1 MKRIVV
7 KIGSS
12 SLTDVTGRIE
22 PPKLWAIARAV
33 MATGAQV
40 ALVSSGAVAAGRGLL
55 GREHPRTLPEK
66 QALAA
71 VGQAALMQDWSRAF
85 APHAVAQFLLTADD
99 IADRTRFVS
108 AKGALEAA
116 FKLGVVPII
125 NENDTVA
132 TLELK
137 LGDNDTLSAWV
148 AYLIGAEQLILLTD
162 VDGLYTANPREDPN
176 ATRISL
182 VEDLASVEGLAGGAG
197 SSRGTGGM
205 FTKLK
210 AARIAGDAGI
220 ETLIL
225 GGGGVGLER
234 YFSSKGGG
242 ADTGTR
248 ILARGGAARRGWML
262 HGQARGT
269 LFVDGGAVKALRGG
283 RSLLPSG
290 VQRLEGNF
298 NFGDLVALEGP
309 TGAVARGLTNYASKE
324 LSLIA
329 GLQTDAIEDKLGY
342 KDYDEVIHRNSLV
355 LLEHE
360 NGQS

>member
-12 SLTDVTGRIE
+12 SLTDESGRIT

-71 VGQAALMQDWSRAF
+71 VGQAALMQDWARAF
-85 APHAVAQFLLTADD
+85 APHPVAQFLLTADD

-162 VDGLYTANPREDPN
+162 VDGLYTANPREDPS
-176 ATRISL
+176 ATRISV
-182 VEDLASVEGLAGGAG
+182 VEDLAKVEKLAGGAG

-234 YFSSKGGG
+234 YFAGV
-242 ADTGTR
+242 DTGTR

-269 LFVDGGAVKALRGG
+269 IFVDEGAVRALRGG

-298 NFGDLVALEGP
+298 AFGDLVALEGP

-324 LSLIA
+324 LGQIA
-329 GLQTDAIEDKLGY
+329 GLKTDAIEEKLGF
-342 KDYDEVIHRNSLV
+342 KDFDEVVHRNSLV
-355 LLEHE
+355 LLE
-360 NGQS
+360 GG

>member
-1 MKRIVV
+1 MGYTRAQMKRIVV

-12 SLTDVTGRIE
+12 SLTDETGRIT

-33 MATGAQV
+33 MSTGAQV

-55 GREHPRTLPEK
+55 GKEHPRTLPEK

-85 APHAVAQFLLTADD
+85 APSAVAQFLLSADD
-99 IADRTRFVS
+99 IADRTRFIS

-116 FKLGVVPII
+116 FKLGVVPIV

-132 TLELK
+132 TAELK

-162 VDGLYTANPREDPN
+162 VDGLYTANPREDPS
-176 ATRISL
+176 ATRIAV
-182 VEDLASVEGLAGGAG
+182 VEDLSAVEGLAGGAG

-234 YFSSKGGG
+234 YFAGV
-242 ADTGTR
+242 DTGTR
-248 ILARGGAARRGWML
+248 ILAKGGAARRGWML
-262 HGQARGT
+262 HGQARGRI
-269 LFVDGGAVKALRGG
+269 FVDGGAVAALRAG

-290 VQRLEGNF
+290 VRRLEGDF
-298 NFGDLVALEGP
+298 AYGDLVALEGP
-309 TGAVARGLTNYASKE
+309 DGAVARGLTNYGSRE
-324 LSLIA
+324 LGLIA
-329 GLQTDAIEDKLGY
+329 GFKTDAIEAKLGH
-342 KDYDEVIHRNSLV
+342 KDFDEVVHRNSLV
-355 LLEHE
+355 LLETF
-360 NGQS
+360 

>member
-12 SLTDVTGRIE
+12 SLTDVTGRIT

-71 VGQAALMQDWSRAF
+71 VGQAALMQDWARAF
-85 APHAVAQFLLTADD
+85 APHPVAQFLLTADD

-116 FKLGVVPII
+116 FKLGVIPII

-176 ATRISL
+176 ATRISV
-182 VEDLASVEGLAGGAG
+182 VEDLASVEKLAGGAG

-234 YFSSKGGG
+234 YFSG

-262 HGQARGT
+262 HGQVRGT
-269 LFVDGGAVKALRGG
+269 IFVDEGAVRALRAG

-290 VQRLEGNF
+290 VIRLEGNF
-298 NFGDLVALEGP
+298 AFGDLVALKGP
-309 TGAVARGLTNYASKE
+309 TGTVARGLTNYGLRE
-324 LSLIA
+324 LGLIA
-329 GLQTDAIEDKLGY
+329 GFKTDAIEEKLGF
-342 KDYDEVIHRNSLV
+342 KDYDEVVHRNSLV
-355 LLEHE
+355 LLEE
-360 NGQS
+360 KG

>member
-7 KIGSS
+7 KVGSS
-12 SLTDVTGRIE
+12 SLTDETGRIT
-22 PPKLWAIARAV
+22 PPKLWAIARAI
-33 MATGAQV
+33 MSTGAQV

-71 VGQAALMQDWSRAF
+71 VGQAALMQDWARAF

-99 IADRTRFVS
+99 ILERTRFVS

-132 TLELK
+132 TAEIK

-162 VDGLYTANPREDPN
+162 VDGLYTANPREDPT
-176 ATRISL
+176 ATRIS
-182 VEDLASVEGLAGGAG
+182 VVDDISSVEQLAGGAG

-205 FTKLK
+205 FTKLR

-234 YFSSKGGG
+234 YFSG

-248 ILARGGAARRGWML
+248 ILAKGGAARRGWML
-262 HGQARGT
+262 HGQTRGT
-269 LFVDGGAVKALRGG
+269 LLIDEGAVRALHLG

-290 VQRLEGNF
+290 VRKLEGNF

-309 TGAVARGLTNYASKE
+309 SGPIARGLSNYGSRE
-324 LSLIA
+324 LEQIL
-329 GLQTDAIEDKLGY
+329 GLHTDEIEGKLGY
-342 KDYDEVIHRNSLV
+342 KDFDEVIHRNSLV
-355 LLEHE
+355 LLE
-360 NGQS
+360 QTRV